1 MGICPRDIAEPG
13 SNQFD
18 VYARKNKRPP
28 VVHGGSDQLAMIL
41 GSDMNA
47 TLADAFQDATA
58 KRHKFLTV
66 EHLLLALLTD
76 GSARDVLLGVG
87 ADLDSLRSSLDVHIE
102 ETTPS
107 ISEEVQDG
115 QPQPSLGFQRALRRA
130 VFHVQSHGRKEVT
143 GADVLVAIF
152 GEPET
157 TAVHLLKQQN
167 IDLKQQNIER
177 IDIVKPIEGTGD
189 TLATTEQAE
198 REQQAPPEQA
208 QPRRLGEMLVERNA
222 VQQADIDR
230 ALQIQR
236 TVGGRLGSLLVRTGA
251 ISEDALLRAL
261 AEQIGAL
268 YLADA
273 EDLPDTMDMYRFMS
287 ESSIKMEWFLDNA
300 VLMWR
305 QGEDVYCLARDIPD
319 HRVTETLEYF
329 YQATDQAPDQTPE
342 QTTDQAADPTADP
355 TAPAIRF
362 CLTANHHLDR
372 ALDNVRKERAMES
385 LFAGEAQQLRDLA
398 EQAPVIELVN
408 NLLSQAVDLGASDIH
423 VEPAEETFSVRMRL
437 DGVLHTRL
445 TQSKDRFAA
454 VASRIKLISGLDIA
468 ERRLPQ
474 DGRITERI
482 SGREMDIRVST
493 VPCAFGESLVLRLLA
508 KERDDLV
515 FDNLGMEPDHLGLFR
530 GWLGTTNGI
539 VLVTGPTG
547 SGKSTTL
554 AAALEEIDDGVKKI
568 ITVEDPVE
576 YQMPNIT
583 QMQVHSEIGFTFA
596 RALRAILRQD
606 PDVIM
611 IGEIRDLETAE
622 IAIRSA
628 LTGHVVLST
637 VHTNDAI
644 SSFTRLVDMGVEPF
658 LVAAPVRGVQA
669 QRLVRRA
676 CPNCSVAVPRPALAD
691 GYLEALPAEML
702 GNHWVAVEGCDHCRH
717 TGYRGR
723 TGIYELVPMSEELQ
737 DMIVSGAHLNDLKR
751 LAREQGYR
759 TLVEDGLIKA
769 SRGETT
775 VEELMRAMVIDGEA
789 G

>member
-1 MGICPRDIAEPG
+1 MATSEQDIYDQVEPR
-13 SNQFD
+13 QRQ
-18 VYARKNKRPP
+18 V
-28 VVHGGSDQLAMIL
+28 
-41 GSDMNA
+41 
-47 TLADAFQDATA
+47 
-58 KRHKFLTV
+58 
-66 EHLLLALLTD
+66 
-76 GSARDVLLGVG
+76 
-87 ADLDSLRSSLDVHIE
+87 RS
-102 ETTPS
+102 
-107 ISEEVQDG
+107 
-115 QPQPSLGFQRALRRA
+115 
-130 VFHVQSHGRKEVT
+130 K
-143 GADVLVAIF
+143 
-152 GEPET
+152 
-157 TAVHLLKQQN
+157 
-167 IDLKQQNIER
+167 
-177 IDIVKPIEGTGD
+177 
-189 TLATTEQAE
+189 
-198 REQQAPPEQA
+198 
-208 QPRRLGEMLVERNA
+208 RLGEMLVERNA
-222 VQQADIDR
+222 VQQTDIDR

-251 ISEDALLRAL
+251 ISEDALLRTL

-273 EDLPDTMDMYRFMS
+273 GDLPDTLDMYRFMS
-287 ESSIKMEWFLDNA
+287 ESSIKLEWFIDNA

-305 QGEDVYCLARDIPD
+305 EGKNVYCLARDIPD
-319 HRVTETLEYF
+319 SSVAQTLEYF
-329 YQATDQAPDQTPE
+329 YQTSDQAPDGPSGG
-342 QTTDQAADPTADP
+342 
-355 TAPAIRF
+355 APAIRF

-372 ALDNVRKERAMES
+372 ALDAVRNARAMED
-385 LFAGEAQQLRDLA
+385 LFAGDPRHLRDLA

-423 VEPAEETFSVRMRL
+423 IEPAEDSFAVRNRL

-454 VASRIKLISGLDIA
+454 VASRIKLIAGLDIA

-482 SGREMDIRVST
+482 AGREMDIRVST
-493 VPCAFGESLVLRLLA
+493 VPCAFGESIVLRMLA

-515 FDNLGMEPDHLGLFR
+515 FDNLGMEPDHLKMFR
-530 GWLGTTNGI
+530 SWLISTNGI

-554 AAALEEIDDGVKKI
+554 AAALEAVDDGVKKI

-583 QMQVHSEIGFTFA
+583 QMQVHSEIGFDFA

-644 SSFTRLVDMGVEPF
+644 SSFTRLIDMGVEPF

-669 QRLVRRA
+669 QRLVRKA
-676 CPNCSVAVPRPALAD
+676 CPNCSVPISRPALVD
-691 GYLEALPAEML
+691 GHLDVLPESAL
-702 GNHWVAVEGCDHCRH
+702 GKHWVSVEGCDHCRQ

-723 TGIYELVPMSEELQ
+723 TGIYELVPMTERLQ
-737 DMIVSGAHLNDLKR
+737 DLIVSGAHVNELKR
-751 LAREQGYR
+751 AARELGPHCR

-775 VEELMRAMVIDGEA
+775 VEELMRTMVIDAEA

>member
-1 MGICPRDIAEPG
+1 MATSEQEPRE
-13 SNQFD
+13 
-18 VYARKNKRPP
+18 RP
-28 VVHGGSDQLAMIL
+28 
-41 GSDMNA
+41 
-47 TLADAFQDATA
+47 
-58 KRHKFLTV
+58 
-66 EHLLLALLTD
+66 
-76 GSARDVLLGVG
+76 ARDRG
-87 ADLDSLRSSLDVHIE
+87 
-102 ETTPS
+102 
-107 ISEEVQDG
+107 
-115 QPQPSLGFQRALRRA
+115 
-130 VFHVQSHGRKEVT
+130 
-143 GADVLVAIF
+143 
-152 GEPET
+152 
-157 TAVHLLKQQN
+157 
-167 IDLKQQNIER
+167 
-177 IDIVKPIEGTGD
+177 
-189 TLATTEQAE
+189 
-198 REQQAPPEQA
+198 
-208 QPRRLGEMLVERNA
+208 RRLGEMLVERNA

-230 ALQIQR
+230 ALQIQG
-236 TVGGRLGSLLVRTGA
+236 TVGGRLGALLVRTGA
-251 ISEDALLRAL
+251 VSEDALLRTL

-273 EDLPDTMDMYRFMS
+273 DDLPDTLDMYRFMS
-287 ESSIKMEWFLDNA
+287 ESPIKLDWFLDNA
-300 VLMWR
+300 VLMW
-305 QGEDVYCLARDIPD
+305 QQDAQVFCLARDIPD

-329 YQATDQAPDQTPE
+329 YQATDQSPDQSPDQAADQAPDRATDQSPDQTPAQSPD
-342 QTTDQAADPTADP
+342 QTPAQSPGHPDP
-355 TAPAIRF
+355 APSIRF

-372 ALDNVRKERAMES
+372 ALDHVRRELAMEN
-385 LFAGEAQQLRDLA
+385 LFAGDEAQQLRDLA

-423 VEPAEETFSVRMRL
+423 VEPTEESFMVRMRL

-445 TQSKDRFAA
+445 TQSMDRFPA
-454 VASRIKLISGLDIA
+454 VASRIKLIAGLDIA

-493 VPCAFGESLVLRLLA
+493 VPCAFGESIVLRLLA
-508 KERDDLV
+508 KERDELV
-515 FDNLGMEPDHLGLFR
+515 FQTLGMEPDHLEMFR
-530 GWLGTTNGI
+530 SWLVSTNGI

-622 IAIRSA
+622 IAIRAA

-644 SSFTRLVDMGVEPF
+644 SSFTRLIDMGVEPF
-658 LVAAPVRGVQA
+658 LVAAPIRGVQA

-676 CPNCSVAVPRPALAD
+676 CPHCSVSIPRPPVVE
-691 GYLEALPAEML
+691 GYLDALPEGML
-702 GNHWVAVEGCDHCRH
+702 GNNWVRVEGCEHCRH

-723 TGIYELVPMSEELQ
+723 MGIYELVPMTERLQ
-737 DMIVSGAHLNDLKR
+737 DLIVSGAHLNELKR
-751 LAREQGYR
+751 AAREMGTGCR

-769 SRGETT
+769 SRGDTT
-775 VEELMRAMVIDGEA
+775 VEELMRAMVIDAEA

>member
-1 MGICPRDIAEPG
+1 
-13 SNQFD
+13 
-18 VYARKNKRPP
+18 
-28 VVHGGSDQLAMIL
+28 
-41 GSDMNA
+41 
-47 TLADAFQDATA
+47 
-58 KRHKFLTV
+58 
-66 EHLLLALLTD
+66 
-76 GSARDVLLGVG
+76 
-87 ADLDSLRSSLDVHIE
+87 
-102 ETTPS
+102 
-107 ISEEVQDG
+107 
-115 QPQPSLGFQRALRRA
+115 
-130 VFHVQSHGRKEVT
+130 
-143 GADVLVAIF
+143 
-152 GEPET
+152 
-157 TAVHLLKQQN
+157 
-167 IDLKQQNIER
+167 
-177 IDIVKPIEGTGD
+177 
-189 TLATTEQAE
+189 
-198 REQQAPPEQA
+198 
-208 QPRRLGEMLVERNA
+208 MLVERNA

-251 ISEDALLRAL
+251 ISEDALLRTL

-273 EDLPDTMDMYRFMS
+273 EDLPDTLDMYRFMS
-287 ESSIKMEWFLDNA
+287 DSGIKLEWFLDNA
-300 VLMWR
+300 VLMWQ
-305 QGEDVYCLARDIPD
+305 QGENVCCLARDIPD
-319 HRVTETLEYF
+319 SGLAETLEYF
-329 YQATDQAPDQTPE
+329 YGTPDQPPNPTNDQPPDQTSDQRASESPAQPSDQTSAQPPPDPE
-342 QTTDQAADPTADP
+342 PDHHP
-355 TAPAIRF
+355 TAPPIRF

-372 ALDNVRKERAMES
+372 ALDAVRKERAMEN
-385 LFAGEAQQLRDLA
+385 LFAGDEAQHLRDLA

-423 VEPAEETFSVRMRL
+423 VEPTEDSFAVRMRL
-437 DGVLHTRL
+437 DGVLHARL

-454 VASRIKLISGLDIA
+454 VASRVKLIAGLDIA

-493 VPCAFGESLVLRLLA
+493 VPCAFGESIVLRMLA

-515 FDNLGMEPDHLGLFR
+515 FDNLGMEPDHLEMFR
-530 GWLGTTNGI
+530 SWLISTNGI

-644 SSFTRLVDMGVEPF
+644 SSFTRLIDMGVEPF

-669 QRLVRRA
+669 QRLVRKA
-676 CPNCSVAVPRPALAD
+676 CPNCSVRIPRPALTE
-691 GYLEALPAEML
+691 GYLNALSSHQL
-702 GNHWVAVEGCDHCRH
+702 GNNWVKVEGCDHCRH

-723 TGIYELVPMSEELQ
+723 TGIYELVPMSESLQ
-737 DMIVSGAHLNDLKR
+737 DLIVGGAHVNELKR
-751 LAREQGYR
+751 VARGQGWR

-775 VEELMRAMVIDGEA
+775 VEELMRAMVIDAEA